1 MTRQL
6 NIRSDEAV
14 ETARRL
20 AEHFGKTTTE
30 VVVEA
35 LRDYS
40 ARKLAPSRKTTPEQA
55 KTDWLVLQAMI
66 EEANRGRTDDFTSD
80 HRDLYDEYGLP
91 I

>member
-6 NIRSDEAV
+6 NIRSDEAF

-20 AEHFGKTTTE
+20 SAHLGKSTTE
-30 VVVEA
+30 VVVDA

-40 ARKLAPSRKTTPEQA
+40 ARTLAPSSKTTPEQA
-55 KTDWLVLQAMI
+55 KADWIILHRLI
-66 EEANRGRTDDFTSD
+66 EEANCDRPPGLSSD
-80 HRDLYDEYGLP
+80 HGDLYDEDGLP